1 MQNIKVC
8 LWSKLYL
15 QHWKSIFTF
24 IAQNVDFSLCSP
36 KKLINQILRGGLT
49 SAICDITNNLEA
61 NHGPSSQV

>member
-24 IAQNVDFSLCSP
+24 IAQNVEIFFV
-36 KKLINQILRGGLT
+36 LT
-49 SAICDITNNLEA
+49 EKNK
-61 NHGPSSQV
+61 